1 MKIIRLL
8 LLILALLPVYSGA
21 QQSTVSQVAPLR
33 AQSQTAKAQALIY
46 QPEKWSTLSAAQQQ
60 AVRQALKKILE
71 RGTPEAIASLPSFI
85 TLSDQHGS
93 IEKYDALLLHALRSV
108 PAGQSIPADTVLATD
123 KTLAEQLSAYA
134 LRLDDFRGQIFF
146 HNNGDLID
154 RGPRGLTVFKRTKEL
169 IEAGLMDFVIGN
181 HDFWMFLNLQ
191 GLHLPYY
198 DNFRFYGYRDDYDG
212 RYGRVDEIVKNQL
225 HNAEQR
231 TPEWWAQKIAEF
243 SVRKDKEQK
252 NWEAPGGAQARI
264 DTLYKVLTAGKSR
277 DDIKRWGWTAE
288 GKAWNS
294 LRGHDVKVG
303 DVYIGVRSVGMVS
316 LKWWKDLLR
325 DFQSGLSTLKADDAQ
340 YKLWLDAIAIIDQ
353 EVIPS
358 LSKDLDQRLAAG
370 EWWVRVFEAIN
381 YRNYESAEWWAKDWV
396 FHKDWGTSI
405 LKEISPAFRED
416 NLTGNVSFANYLK
429 QPVLQE
435 VSAFFRAYFSL
446 FQQDVYGNTVIHGF
460 LPVDAKTGEFFFN
473 YQGQE
478 YRGKGSAKK
487 PSVWL
492 GLKRIETDIRDHR
505 RSLSDLH
512 EALTL
517 VNSWYAD
524 RTTIAKAADVTK
536 AINQFGAK
544 KLTQVNGI
552 DRLFMGHVPFYEF
565 QTRLTPEQRGERIQG
580 FLIEDRIGLTDHGM
594 GKRYGSRG
602 AYIRSSARDG
612 LNLYGFEHAKSEH
625 IVFAPRT
632 VESAEKDKEKPLATN
647 NGLHPLVFRN
657 ELLDSLNKSKHIES
671 STNNRN

>member
-1 MKIIRLL
+1 MIIFRLL
-8 LLILALLPVYSGA
+8 LLALALLPLYSGA
-21 QQSTVSQVAPLR
+21 QQNTASQAAALRTPNQTV
-33 AQSQTAKAQALIY
+33 KAQALIY
-46 QPEKWSTLSAAQQQ
+46 QPEKWSALSAAQQR
-60 AVRQALKKILE
+60 AARQALKIILE

-93 IEKYDALLLHALRSV
+93 IDKYDALLLHALRSV
-108 PAGQSIPADTVLATD
+108 PAGLSIPADMVLASD
-123 KTLAEQLSAYA
+123 KTLAEQLASCA
-134 LRLDDFRGQIFF
+134 LRLDDFRGQVFF

-154 RGPRGLTVFKRTKEL
+154 RGPRGLAVFKRSKEL

-198 DNFRFYGYRDDYDG
+198 DNFRFYDYRDDYDA

-225 HNAEQR
+225 QNAELR

-243 SVRKDKEQK
+243 TVRKDKEQK
-252 NWEAPGGAQARI
+252 NWESPGGAQSRI
-264 DTLYKVLTAGKSR
+264 NALYQALSAGKSR
-277 DDIKRWGWTAE
+277 DEIKRWGWTAE

-303 DVYIGVRSVGMVS
+303 DVYIGMRGVGAVS
-316 LKWWKDLLR
+316 LKWWKDLLL
-325 DFQSGLSTLKADDAQ
+325 DFQSGLSTLKADDAR
-340 YKLWLDAIAIIDQ
+340 YKLWLDAIAIIEQ
-353 EVIPS
+353 EIIPD

-435 VSAFFRAYFSL
+435 VSAFFRANFSL
-446 FQQDVYGNTVIHGF
+446 FQQDIYGNTVIHGF
-460 LPVDAKTGEFFFN
+460 LPVDPETGEFFFN

-478 YRGKGSAKK
+478 YRGKGTAKK

-492 GLKRIETDIRDHR
+492 GLKRIETDIRDQR

-524 RTTIAKAADVTK
+524 RTTIAKAADVAK

-544 KLTQVNGI
+544 KLTRANGI
-552 DRLFMGHVPFYEF
+552 DRLFMGHVPFHEF
-565 QTRLTPEQRGERIQG
+565 QTRLTLEQRGERIQG

-632 VESAEKDKEKPLATN
+632 VEPYENGQEKTLSAN
-647 NGLHPLVFRN
+647 SGLHPLVFRN
-657 ELLDSLNKSKHIES
+657 ELLDSLKKP
-671 STNNRN
+671 